1 MGRKPAG
8 TKNKTKPI
16 QRPEINGKEELIAYL
31 EANPESEYPFVEE
44 VWESAVKKAKE
55 NENKELP
62 TKTTIVIDKDGNET
76 VKKQVAGAVVTDPV
90 KYYFRLMGL
99 QQNKKKGIALQ
110 EAKFE
115 ENENKQ
121 EILSVHF
128 DDNKDTTYSD
138 EITSW
143 IALFQPNEKQFLKQR
158 YASYY
163 DTYEINDG
171 ADKSSLKGIL
181 SLEIELYR
189 IDLRRASNKSV
200 NIGDEKKL
208 REMLESTFQSL
219 KWTKKQRNMRD
230 ELAQNRFTIWLD
242 TLVKEGGFSPNPKHY
257 DDDEID
263 FILKTSLEAQKE
275 MLT

>member
-1 MGRKPAG
+1 MGRKSSANS
-8 TKNKTKPI
+8 KSTKPI
-16 QRPEINGKEELIAYL
+16 LRPEINDKEELIAYL
-31 EANPESEYPFVEE
+31 NANPETEYPFVEE

-55 NENKELP
+55 NEDKDVP
-62 TKTTIVIDKDGNET
+62 TKTTITIDKDGNEI
-76 VKKQVAGAVVTDPV
+76 VKKQVAGTIVTDPV

-99 QQNKKKGIALQ
+99 KQNKKKGIALQ
-110 EAKFE
+110 EAKLE

-128 DDNKDTTYSD
+128 DDDKDTTYTD

-143 IALFQPNEKQFLKQR
+143 IALFPPNERQFLKQR

-189 IDLRRASNKSV
+189 IDLRRASSRTI

-219 KWTKKQRNMRD
+219 KWTKKQRNARD
-230 ELAQNRFTIWLD
+230 DMAQNRFTVFMD
-242 TLVKEGGFSPNPKHY
+242 KLVKEGEFKPNPKEY
-257 DDDEID
+257 DPDEID
-263 FILKTSLEAQKE
+263 FIIQTALDAQRE

>member
-1 MGRKPAG
+1 MGRKPSAN
-8 TKNKTKPI
+8 NKSTKPI
-16 QRPEINGKEELIAYL
+16 LRPEINGKEELIAYL
-31 EANPESEYPFVEE
+31 EANPESEFPFVEE

-55 NENKELP
+55 NENKEVP
-62 TKTTIVIDKDGNET
+62 IKTTIVVDKDGNEK
-76 VKKQVAGAVVTDPV
+76 VKKQVAGAVITDPV
-90 KYYFRLMGL
+90 KYYFKLMGL
-99 QQNKKKGIALQ
+99 RQNKKKGILLQ
-110 EAKFE
+110 EAKLE
-115 ENENKQ
+115 ENENKK

-128 DDNKDTTYSD
+128 DDDKDTTYTD

-143 IALFQPNEKQFLKQR
+143 IALFPPQERQFLKQR

-189 IDLRRASNKSV
+189 IDLRRATNKTI
-200 NIGDEKKL
+200 NINDEKKL
-208 REMLESTFQSL
+208 REMLENTFQSL
-219 KWTKKQRNMRD
+219 KWTKKQRNARD
-230 ELAQNRFTIWLD
+230 DMAQNRFTIWMD
-242 TLVKEGGFSPNPKHY
+242 NLVKEGGFSPKPKHY

-263 FILKTSLEAQKE
+263 FIIKTSLEAQKE

>member
-1 MGRKPAG
+1 MGRKPG
-8 TKNKTKPI
+8 SSKKSTKPI

-31 EANPESEYPFVEE
+31 EANSEIEYPFVEE
-44 VWESAVKKAKE
+44 VWEKAVKKAKE
-55 NENKELP
+55 NEGKDIP
-62 TKTTIVIDKDGNET
+62 VKTTIVTDKDGNET
-76 VKKQVAGAVVTDPV
+76 IKKQIAGAVVTDPV

-99 QQNKKKGIALQ
+99 QQNQKKGILLR
-110 EAKFE
+110 EAKAE

-121 EILSVHF
+121 EILNVYF
-128 DDNKDTTYSD
+128 DDDKDTTYAD

-143 IALFQPNEKQFLKQR
+143 IALFQPNERQFLKQR

-189 IDLRRASNKSV
+189 IDLRRASNKSI